1 MRLRSSTFLAVAS
14 VCAVLGVAA
23 CGDDNPPVAETGT
36 TVPAET
42 TTTAAAGDTTTTS
55 SAESTTT
62 TAAGVTVADIVA
74 DLPTRLGDLQGFEF
88 SCPPGHAGP
97 VVAGDIFNCQAT
109 PSDPTQDGALVF
121 VVVVDPSGAYEADFG
136 TGIPAGADEIA
147 PPGATCQNLVD
158 NGQPYFYAVAYW
170 FSQGKPAGFD
180 PDGNGHPCEAEY
192 PAADVAAFWD
202 NAAAPA

>member
-1 MRLRSSTFLAVAS
+1 MRLRSSTLPAVAS
-14 VCAVLGVAA
+14 VCAVLGLAA
-23 CGDDNPPVAETGT
+23 CGDDKPPVAETGT

-42 TTTAAAGDTTTTS
+42 TTTAAAGGG
-55 SAESTTT
+55 TTT
-62 TAAGVTVADIVA
+62 TAAGVTIADIVA
-74 DLPTRLGDLQGFEF
+74 DLPARVDDLQGFQF
-88 SCPPGHAGP
+88 ACPPGHAGP
-97 VVAGDIFNCQAT
+97 VVPGDIFNCQAT

-121 VVVVDPSGAYEADFG
+121 VVVVDATGAYQVDFG

-170 FSQGKPAGFD
+170 FAQRQPAGFD
-180 PDGNGHPCEAEY
+180 ADGNGHPCETEY

-202 NAAAPA
+202 GAAAPA